1 MNWNVIAN
9 DIDVYIKFHKL
20 LGSEL
25 DIEDIRES

>member
-9 DIDVYIKFHKL
+9 DVDVSIKFHKL

-25 DIEDIRES
+25 YIEDIR